1 MAKTS
6 DEVLAVMAM
15 DAGYGHVKVIRDAN
29 LSVRAGEVVGLV
41 GRNGAGKTTFINAV
55 SGLVKAS
62 AGAVVVNGHDVAGM
76 AAHKRVA
83 AGLAIVPSGGRL
95 FRSLTVEENLSIG
108 VKGATAS
115 QLESVYALFPEMR
128 AFRARYAGKLSGG
141 ERQMV
146 AISRALLLQPR
157 LLLLDEP
164 SEGLAPIVVL
174 RLAEVIKSL
183 CLRGIGI
190 LLAEQNVKFTDLVC
204 DRWYGIEKGDIAPVD
219 AALGQGGGRVVR
231 VAAAH

>member
-6 DEVLAVMAM
+6 EEVLRVSRM
-15 DAGYGHVKVIRDAN
+15 DAGYGHVRVIRNAN
-29 LSVRAGEVVGLV
+29 VSVHAGEVVGLV

-55 SGLVKAS
+55 SGLVSAS
-62 AGAVVVNGHDVAGM
+62 GGEILVSGRDVTGL

-83 AGLAIVPSGGRL
+83 SGLAIVPSGGRL
-95 FRSLTVEENLSIG
+95 FRSLTVEENLTIG
-108 VKGATAS
+108 AKHATAA
-115 QLESVYALFPEMR
+115 QVESVYALFPEMR

-174 RLAEVIKSL
+174 RLADAIKSL
-183 CLRGIGI
+183 CSSGMGI
-190 LLAEQNVKFTDLVC
+190 LLAEQNIKFTDLIC
-204 DRWYGIEKGDIAPVD
+204 DRWYAIEKGDIAPVD
-219 AALGQGGGRVVR
+219 PALAQGGGRITR

>member
-1 MAKTS
+1 MKTS
-6 DEVLAVMAM
+6 EEVLCVSRM
-15 DAGYGHVKVIRDAN
+15 DAGYGQVRVIRNAN
-29 LSVRAGEVVGLV
+29 VSVHAGEVVGLV

-55 SGLVKAS
+55 SGLVSAS
-62 AGAVVVNGHDVAGM
+62 GGEILVSGRDVTGL

-83 AGLAIVPSGGRL
+83 SGLAIVPSGGRL
-95 FRSLTVEENLSIG
+95 FRSLTVEENLTIG
-108 VKGATAS
+108 AKHATAA
-115 QLESVYALFPEMR
+115 QVESVYALFPEMR

-174 RLAEVIKSL
+174 RLADAIKSL
-183 CLRGIGI
+183 CSSGMGI
-190 LLAEQNVKFTDLVC
+190 LLAEQNIKFTDLVC
-204 DRWYGIEKGDIAPVD
+204 DRWYAIEKGDIAPVD
-219 AALGQGGGRVVR
+219 SALAQGGGRITR